1 MTPFVTHA
9 RQFARSV
16 WRQVVRALKAG
27 YWDLP
32 IALWSRVLWGSR
44 PLHQRL
50 YILLWPWLVAV
61 LLIGVPAAIH
71 AEKSRSAPALAWRLA
86 YRMLHP
92 LIQVEQA
99 ALSTLRSCLLLLL
112 RPWTASTPGEL
123 AVAIAIVMGSALA
136 ASLSL
141 GGPVWA
147 VIIAWRSRDGAPA
160 QVCGRGIREVSLRVL
175 PREREQ
181 AQAQKAWCVGLSAT
195 GREPLRLGWE
205 ARNSHVWI
213 TGATGVGKTQSALLP
228 LARSDIQAGRTLVFI
243 DGKGD
248 RLVAAALWS
257 MAQAAGRAGDFRYFD
272 LRRPECSST
281 YSPFLSGTG
290 DEQADRIMGALR
302 WENEYYRAQSHAVL
316 LRVMRA
322 LESTGLP
329 YSLDHVRAATSDLDS
344 LRRLIE
350 LTPDPERQA
359 ELASVAQ
366 GWKSLHVETAGMRA
380 QLDALLL
387 TNFGA
392 LLAAPQPDI
401 IMTEVFGSR
410 SIVYFALPV
419 ARFPVTAPL
428 IAKLIIGDLNGVAGM
443 VEDRQVTKAP
453 AAIVIDEFAAF
464 AMPDFINLL
473 NKARSADMGITI
485 CHQAMRSDLLAA
497 GPGFEGQVS
506 SNTNVKI
513 CMRQGEDAEYFAN
526 LLGTRRVEKRTDQ
539 TEATLLGEGKSGL
552 GSVREADEY
561 LVSPNVIRSLGRGRA
576 VVRVDQPRLRV
587 DALVLDFVDTSSL
600 RPFEP
605 VPQIRPP
612 QVGID
617 LHGRA
622 RPSSGV
628 APCRVIPPVSP
639 FEGA

>member
-1 MTPFVTHA
+1 MRPLFAHA
-9 RQFARSV
+9 GRRARLV
-16 WRQVVRALKAG
+16 WLQLLRALQAA

-32 IALWSRVLWGSR
+32 IALWTKVLWSNR
-44 PLHQRL
+44 PLLHRL
-50 YILLWPWLVAV
+50 HLLAWPWLVSV
-61 LLIGVPAAIH
+61 LIFGVPAVVR
-71 AEKSRSAPALAWRLA
+71 AENSRLAPAHWWRLA
-86 YRMLHP
+86 YRVLFP
-92 LIQVEQA
+92 VIQVEQA
-99 ALSTLRSCLLLLL
+99 ALSKLRFDTLLLL
-112 RPWTASTPGEL
+112 RPWTATTPGALAMAL
-123 AVAIAIVMGSALA
+123 AVVMAAAFAI
-136 ASLSL
+136 SL
-141 GGPVWA
+141 GFGGPIWA
-147 VIIAWRSRDGAPA
+147 VVIAWRRREGPPP
-160 QVCGRGIREVSLRVL
+160 QVCGRGIREVSLGDL
-175 PREREQ
+175 PNQRER
-181 AQAQKAWCVGLSAT
+181 AQAEKAWCVGLSAT

-205 ARNSHVWI
+205 ARNSHLWI

-228 LARSDIQAGRTLVFI
+228 LARSDIHAGRTLVFI

-257 MAQAAGRAGDFRYFD
+257 MAQAAGRAGDFKYFD

-281 YSPFLSGTG
+281 YSPFQSGTG

-329 YSLDHVRAATSDLDS
+329 YSLADVRAATSHPDS
-344 LRRLIE
+344 LRKLIE
-350 LTPDPERQA
+350 LTREPERQA
-359 ELASVAQ
+359 ELAAVAQ
-366 GWKSLHVETAGMRA
+366 GWKTLNVETAGMRA
-380 QLDALLL
+380 QLDALLM

-392 LLAAPQPDI
+392 LLASPQPDLV
-401 IMTEVFGSR
+401 MTEVFSNR

-443 VEDRQVTKAP
+443 IEDRQVPKSP
-453 AAIVIDEFAAF
+453 AAVVIDEFAAF

-587 DALVLDFVDTSSL
+587 DALVLDFVDTSGL
-600 RPFEP
+600 RPYEP
-605 VPQIRPP
+605 EPQMRSP

-617 LHGRA
+617 LRA
-622 RPSSGV
+622 RVGSSSDS
-628 APCRVIPPVSP
+628 APRQAVPPESP
-639 FEGA
+639 FDGA